1 MLGEGGPRQS
11 REHLSLEGRGGHAW
25 RQGAE
30 GKGQKSSTALYQ
42 QREGCSLESPLSF
55 WFG

>member
-30 GKGQKSSTALYQ
+30 GKGQKASTALYQ